1 MPEAIP
7 ATRSERRFLGF
18 ARKPE
23 ILTYTQFM
31 QFGEIFLVVSKS
43 HLFDD
48 IENRAGASIRT
59 ALVYSGELAPSVE
72 AAGYFDAIV
81 SFRRLLGL

>member
-18 ARKPE
+18 AQKPK

-48 IENRAGASIRT
+48 IENR
-59 ALVYSGELAPSVE
+59 
-72 AAGYFDAIV
+72 
-81 SFRRLLGL
+81 